1 MTFEEALQE
10 IKDNSHLLGAK
21 IAMGTIDELVIYPN
35 NENAKETFK
44 DIYFQTLNAEE
55 AIMPF
60 IKEDVSVSAIVN
72 KKEIKKRIF
81 LTANKKKK
89 KNELKK

>member
-10 IKDNSHLLGAK
+10 IKNNFHLIGTK
-21 IAMGTIDELVIYPN
+21 IEMGTIDELVIYPH

-44 DIYFQTLNAEE
+44 DIYFQTSNAEE
-55 AIMPF
+55 AIAPF
-60 IKEDVSVSAIVN
+60 IKEDVSVSAVIN
-72 KKEIKKRIF
+72 KKGIKQRIF
-81 LTANKKKK
+81 LTANLEDI